1 MIEQP
6 NNALLAEG
14 SGIAGVLGWSLVLI
28 GLLFAGF
35 FVVSWFRNWLKNE
48 DEGPLG
54 IGFTLSDLRQLRKE
68 GKITEEEFER
78 AHEKMVGAARE
89 MAAKLPDP
97 LARNRRPGNELRQRP
112 PEE

>member
-1 MIEQP
+1 MMQHP

-35 FVVSWFRNWLKNE
+35 FAVSWIRNWLKSE
-48 DEGPLG
+48 DMPVG
-54 IGFTLSDLRQLRKE
+54 IGFTLSDLRELRAA
-68 GKITEEEFER
+68 GKISEEEFQR
-78 AHEKMVGAARE
+78 ASEKMLVKARE

-112 PEE
+112 PEG